1 MRSFIVTRQPR
12 CERLS
17 EAIQPAST
25 RGRRA
30 PGASA
35 FGTACSLAAVALL
48 ALACG
53 CSGLEPPRLI
63 VLITID
69 TLRADH
75 LPMYGYPRDTSP
87 FLAELAAE
95 GVVFESAYSNIAT
108 TAPAHASIFTSLYP
122 TQHGVTRNGKVLDE
136 VVETLAE
143 RLVGAGYTTVAV
155 ASTNR
160 HFLKAGIMRGFTHT
174 DEPDVEPYRPAAES
188 VDVAIGKLAEL
199 GDVPVFL
206 WLHLFDPHSPYARL
220 KCSIPS

>member
-108 TAPAHASIFTSLYP
+108 TAPAHASSLRRCIQPSMASHATARCSTRWSRRSPNGLSARATPRWRWRARTGIF
-122 TQHGVTRNGKVLDE
+122 
-136 VVETLAE
+136 
-143 RLVGAGYTTVAV
+143 
-155 ASTNR
+155 
-160 HFLKAGIMRGFTHT
+160 
-174 DEPDVEPYRPAAES
+174 
-188 VDVAIGKLAEL
+188 
-199 GDVPVFL
+199 
-206 WLHLFDPHSPYARL
+206 
-220 KCSIPS
+220 